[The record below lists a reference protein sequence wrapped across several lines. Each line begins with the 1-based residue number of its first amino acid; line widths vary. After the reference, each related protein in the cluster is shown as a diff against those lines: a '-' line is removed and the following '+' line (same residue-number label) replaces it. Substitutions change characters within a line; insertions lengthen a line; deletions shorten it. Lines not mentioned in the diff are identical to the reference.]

1 MVERILYVC
10 ASPRGERSVS
20 TQIANV
26 FLTALAK
33 RKAVEID
40 RLDPWECEL
49 PEVDGALLA
58 AKYAG
63 LADVPLSSEQVA
75 AWKQIKALAER
86 FHQADTLVFSV
97 PLWNFGIPYKLKHLI
112 DAISHKGVL
121 FTFDEQGLNGM
132 LGGRRA
138 VAIYTRGLGYGP
150 DSQTPDQA
158 FGLEKTFI
166 DTWFRFV
173 GINKVHSIVV
183 EQTLGPVG
191 TSIRANAMEAV
202 SQLAQNIDQEAARTV
217 VVGRNG

>member
-1 MVERILYVC
+1 MVERVLYVC

-20 TQIANV
+20 AQIAEV
-26 FLTALAK
+26 FLAALAE
-33 RKAVEID
+33 RKAVEVD

-49 PEVDGALLA
+49 PEVDGDLLA

-63 LADVPLSSEQVA
+63 LVDAPLSPAQNA
-75 AWKQIKALAER
+75 AWAQISTLAKR
-86 FHQADTLVFSV
+86 FHRADTVLFSV

-158 FGLEKTFI
+158 FGLEKPFL
-166 DTWFRFV
+166 DAWFRFV
-173 GINKVHSIVV
+173 GINQVHSIVA
-183 EQTLGPVG
+183 EKTLGPAG
-191 TSIRANAMEAV
+191 ANIRASALEAV
-202 SQLAQNIDQEAARTV
+202 TLLAQNIDQQEARTLI
-217 VVGRNG
+217 VGRTG

>member
-10 ASPRGERSVS
+10 ASPREERSVS
-20 TQIANV
+20 TQVAEV
-26 FLTALAK
+26 FLAALAE

-40 RLDPWECEL
+40 RLDPWQCEL

-63 LADVPLSSEQVA
+63 LADAPLSTSQAA
-75 AWKQIKALAER
+75 AWEQIKALAER
-86 FHQADTLVFSV
+86 FHRADILVFSV

-138 VAIYTRGLGYGP
+138 VAIYSRGLGYGP

-158 FGLEKTFI
+158 FGLERPFI

-173 GINKVHSIVV
+173 GINQVHSVVV

-191 TSIRANAMEAV
+191 ASVRASAIEAV
-202 SQLAQNIDQEAARTV
+202 TLLAQNLDQEAARTV
-217 VVGRNG
+217 IVGRNG